1 MKNILIDAQFSSTQV
16 CIVEDGVLVEF
27 WVERRDSAHLVGN
40 IYKGKVKNVLPGM
53 QASFVNIGLE
63 RNGFLYAGDIVVD
76 GEAVSGAALNVKA
89 GDKVLCQVIKDQF
102 GGKGARLTM
111 NVTLAG
117 RVLVLMPQV
126 DYIGVSRKIVDEERR
141 AQLTDY
147 LASILPDKC
156 GCIMRTQ
163 SEHCTLDE
171 IKSELDEL
179 YARWLKIKRDFLE
192 KPAPSLL
199 HKEESV
205 AVRAVRDMLRDD
217 VDKVIINDRSLYEE
231 FKGAF
236 HYILAD
242 RPELFELDES
252 NRSLIRKFNLSEQV
266 ARLVKR
272 KVPLPNG
279 GNLVID
285 RTEALTVIDV
295 NTGKYVGESNLE
307 QTVFETNCIAAE
319 EIARQVRLR
328 NISGIIVI
336 DFIDMNEPKHTDKVL
351 EVLKSWLAKDRIK
364 TSVLGVTSLGLV
376 EMTRKKTR
384 SMIESALLQEC
395 PYCGGEGHV
404 FSDEYVIGFI
414 RERLR
419 DVIESGNEVKAVKV
433 TVAPSVFTK
442 LTAHRYLTRESATL
456 WRDVTVY
463 VIADPN
469 KHVETF
475 DITVDNSDILSLP
488 DGARLLC

>member
-1 MKNILIDAQFSSTQV
+1 M
-16 CIVEDGVLVEF
+16 
-27 WVERRDSAHLVGN
+27 
-40 IYKGKVKNVLPGM
+40 
-53 QASFVNIGLE
+53 
-63 RNGFLYAGDIVVD
+63 
-76 GEAVSGAALNVKA
+76 
-89 GDKVLCQVIKDQF
+89 
-102 GGKGARLTM
+102 
-111 NVTLAG
+111 
-117 RVLVLMPQV
+117 
-126 DYIGVSRKIVDEERR
+126 
-141 AQLTDY
+141 
-147 LASILPDKC
+147 
-156 GCIMRTQ
+156 
-163 SEHCTLDE
+163 
-171 IKSELDEL
+171 
-179 YARWLKIKRDFLE
+179 
-192 KPAPSLL
+192 
-199 HKEESV
+199 
-205 AVRAVRDMLRDD
+205 
-217 VDKVIINDRSLYEE
+217 
-231 FKGAF
+231 
-236 HYILAD
+236 
-242 RPELFELDES
+242 
-252 NRSLIRKFNLSEQV
+252 

-384 SMIESALLQEC
+384 SMLESALLQEC

-404 FSDEYVIGFI
+404 FSDEYIIGFI